1 MVRPAERTPDQPGVV
16 AGSDPEPEVELR
28 HLRHF
33 LSVAEELHFGRAA
46 TRSFIS
52 QPALSQSIA
61 KLERTLDVQLLDRSP
76 HGVQLTEAGLELV
89 AYARRLLA
97 DTQNAVE
104 RVRGV
109 GRGQAGV
116 LRTGVAM
123 LAEHLVAPALAALHD
138 RYPGIVL
145 DGTAAVSERL
155 LAQLSEG
162 RLQVA
167 FVHQVPALTSLAQV
181 QWELIRRD
189 RLAVMMSRQHPLAG
203 HDLIALRQLAGET
216 FLVNPRE
223 LAPSAYQGLKLMC
236 AEFGGF
242 DPRATE
248 SAAASAPTLDPG
260 WHLIRQSAAI
270 AVVAE
275 EIARAI
281 CPPEVAVVPVR
292 PPPLSA
298 IAVAW
303 RQGDHCTL
311 VDRVLRFI
319 RAYRNNH
326 GWLVDSGHLSPA
338 HKHLLDGPGER
349 PVFLSCRSPSR
360 KMRHEPFCSP
370 ARRLVRQCRLGRGRR
385 PDALGRSPG
394 RRAGSPSGMRSDNYR
409 LFPTE
414 RVRPCPKK

>member
-1 MVRPAERTPDQPGVV
+1 VVHPADPISGAPSVLV
-16 AGSDPEPEVELR
+16 MSDHEPEFELR

-46 TRSFIS
+46 TRLFIS

-61 KLERTLDVQLLDRSP
+61 KLERTLDVQLLERSP

-89 AYARRLLA
+89 DHARRLLT
-97 DTQNAVE
+97 DTENAAE
-104 RVRGV
+104 RVRNV

-116 LRTGVAM
+116 LQTGVAM
-123 LAEHLVAPALAALHD
+123 LAEHAIAPVLAALHA

-167 FVHQVPALTSLAQV
+167 FVHQVPVLTALARV
-181 QWELIRRD
+181 QWEVVRRD
-189 RLAVMMSRQHPLAG
+189 RLAAMMSREHPLAG
-203 HDLIALRQLAGET
+203 RDQIALQELAGET

-242 DPRATE
+242 NPRVTE
-248 SAAASAPTLDPG
+248 SAATSTPTLDPD
-260 WHLIRQSAAI
+260 WRPIRHSAAI
-270 AVVAE
+270 AVMAE
-275 EIARAI
+275 EIVRAV
-281 CPPEVAVVPVR
+281 CPPDVAVVPVR

-303 RQGDHCTL
+303 RHRDPSAL
-311 VDRVLRFI
+311 VGRVLGFI
-319 RAYRNNH
+319 RGYRDAN
-326 GWLVDSGHLSPA
+326 GWLDDSPRLSPA
-338 HKHLLDGPGER
+338 QKHLLDGPGAR
-349 PVFLSCRSPSR
+349 PVFLFCPPPRR
-360 KMRHEPFCSP
+360 KMCNEPLCPRPWF
-370 ARRLVRQCRLGRGRR
+370 LVRQCRLAAGNSVRRWRGDSH
-385 PDALGRSPG
+385 PAAGDQPHADAVRAGGAG
-394 RRAGSPSGMRSDNYR
+394 RRAFS
-409 LFPTE
+409 T
-414 RVRPCPKK
+414 